1 VKSIAELESAV
12 HRARS
17 ASHTTV
23 IVIETDPDA
32 WTEGGAFWEVGV
44 PETSER
50 EAVQI
55 AREAMVTGKRN
66 QRSGW

>member
-1 VKSIAELESAV
+1 
-12 HRARS
+12 
-17 ASHTTV
+17 
-23 IVIETDPDA
+23 VIETDPDA

-50 EAVQI
+50 EAVQT